1 MNLFLRGYNM
11 KTRIVYS
18 FLLIILMHLC
28 NAQRLSSS
36 LGLLYIQQYP
46 DGSNISNSALP
57 NAEGKISY
65 SFINA
70 EYFKM
75 KADIGVATHNFS
87 LKDISENRTYG
98 YFRAEPFASLSVM
111 GCLHGESSFLVNS
124 VYAGVRAGFFN
135 QWNFNPSWHVG
146 LISKP
151 LGNVR
156 LYAQFSKLLYYSIP
170 NNNYLL
176 FDFIENYYPLGN
188 ERWSI
193 TAGVQFGFE
202 KKKEE

>member
-1 MNLFLRGYNM
+1 M
-11 KTRIVYS
+11 KQFT
-18 FLLIILMHLC
+18 LIILMLASQIC
-28 NAQRLSSS
+28 LAQ
-36 LGLLYIQQYP
+36 LGRISFFAGFSYLNQYP

-75 KADIGVATHNFS
+75 NAGIGVATHNFS
-87 LKDISENRTYG
+87 LKDISENKTYG

-111 GCLHGESSFLVNS
+111 GCLPEESSFPINS

-135 QWNFNPSWHVG
+135 QWNFNPSWQAG
-146 LISKP
+146 LVSKP
-151 LGNVR
+151 FGKIR
-156 LYAQFSKLLYYSIP
+156 FYAQFSKLLYYSIP
-170 NNNYLL
+170 DNNYLI
-176 FDFIENYYPLGN
+176 FDFADNFYPLGN

-193 TAGVQFGFE
+193 TAGVQVGFG

>member
-1 MNLFLRGYNM
+1 MKKTLACFL
-11 KTRIVYS
+11 IVSSMLCENSAQKLSYS
-18 FLLIILMHLC
+18 CGF
-28 NAQRLSSS
+28 N
-36 LGLLYIQQYP
+36 YIFQYP